1 MLSRVKSVS
10 LKQIQ
15 EKTSSRT
22 TDLQHHTSSNI
33 WFIQHFGNFAN
44 FPPWKCHGYFQEVWL
59 EPGVRLVCRSA
70 APCSLQWALY
80 VKKRCNFT
88 CILRIYREEQW
99 YLLGFKHWTLY
110 QALAQ
115 KLGGNYDSHSGA
127 FFLHSAFYRLHLLV
141 YFSGKIRPFCT
152 KRGRFFL
159 CWIPIILWRYRQLRV
174 SGLQHEPRVIFSFP
188 GLGCWLCHPLLV
200 SWGHR
205 FNNFNSLMTS
215 HDLLFLFVVLLR
227 YPDGAFESRYPL
239 HIEECWELKL
249 FLGWN
254 RNESFIGHHLGDL
267 RYPAKGIAALVTC
280 FPTFLR
286 CFAWKELGHRKLGS
300 LKAGDPCV
308 HDGYGL
314 WCVHWGQGCL
324 GRLRQHLLED
334 AVFLLV
340 TQQYI
345 SLMLESCYKVLQQG
359 KAPLVSHDLF
369 FHGIQS
375 EDADCNRVI
384 CDNIATSTPM
394 EVRSGMCFMLSKQP
408 DVKTSWS
415 RSTPTKATGRL
426 SKICVVISRTSFWS
440 VGLCFLM
447 LMWEVIEKGHHHRQD
462 APQIKLESRNL
473 FFWP

>member
-141 YFSGKIRPFCT
+141 YFSGKIRLFCT

-340 TQQYI
+340 TQQSYLWCWSPATKSCNKGKHHSSVTICFSMAFKARMLTATGWFVTI
-345 SLMLESCYKVLQQG
+345 SLPQHRSRFVAECVSCFQN
-359 KAPLVSHDLF
+359 S
-369 FHGIQS
+369 
-375 EDADCNRVI
+375 
-384 CDNIATSTPM
+384 
-394 EVRSGMCFMLSKQP
+394 
-408 DVKTSWS
+408 
-415 RSTPTKATGRL
+415 
-426 SKICVVISRTSFWS
+426 
-440 VGLCFLM
+440 
-447 LMWEVIEKGHHHRQD
+447 LMWKHLGPGLRQRKRLGAFQKFVWSSPGRHFEALD
-462 APQIKLESRNL
+462 CVSWCWCGKWLRRATTIARTLPK
-473 FFWP
+473 